1 MSKQTLIALNF
12 PLYGSR
18 LIEASAGTGKTY
30 TIAALYV
37 RLVLN
42 HGGQNAF
49 RRDLQS
55 GPGLMPPEILVV
67 TFTDAATKE
76 LRDRI
81 RARLVEAAQLFRGQL
96 ETEDAFLLGLQA
108 EYAPEQW
115 PACAFWLDSAAQWM
129 DEAAVSTIHAWC
141 KRMLGEHAF
150 ASGSLFNQELQKDHS
165 ALYEQVVKDYWRS
178 QCYELTGPALQWVIE
193 QWQTPQ
199 HLWGLLQPVL
209 KSSAQNLPAHTGS
222 LAQLISTRLTEH
234 QQQLAEL
241 KQPWLRWVDELE
253 ALIEEA
259 AKAKAFHA
267 NKMNSSHRGGWFTK
281 LRAWAQD
288 AEQLELNIGRGM
300 ERLTPEGLAEI
311 WKEGSSPPEHP
322 ALYAM
327 QELPAQLQAL
337 EHLLPDAMRWHAASW
352 VQQCFSEEK
361 NKRAELGFDDLLT
374 RLDHALQADPEGR
387 LAQIIRRQFPVV
399 MIDEFQDTDPVQ
411 YRIFDSVYNLAAND
425 PETGLFL
432 IGDPKQAIYS
442 FRGADIYS
450 YLAARKATAGRHYN
464 LDTNYRSTH
473 AMVAAVNQ
481 LFARATSYPRGA
493 FLFGAEGEDRLDYV
507 QVKANGRATEWQVDG
522 EKQPALTF
530 WHLPADDKRLSKG
543 YYSAAMAASCASEIV
558 RLLNSADTG
567 FVDAQ
572 GQLQPLQASDIA
584 VLVRGIG
591 EARDIRAAL
600 AERQVR
606 SVYLSERDSVF
617 NSQQAFDIQLWLAA
631 CLQPEDERA
640 VKAALASQ
648 TLALSLNELENLQ
661 QDERLWEATVERFKG
676 YQQRWQQRGVLP
688 MLRKLMHDYQLPQ
701 RLVQDSQGE
710 RALTNLLHLAEIL
723 QQQARE
729 LDGQATLLQYLQHA
743 YAVGEVAD
751 EQILRLESDANLVRV
766 VTIHKSK
773 GLEYPLVFLPFV
785 SSYRPCDRKEAVV
798 VQQDSARQLFLRAP
812 DEQIWQQAEQERL
825 AEDLRLL
832 YVALTRSKHACWLSV
847 AEVGAGLHGAAL
859 GYLLGGGQELD
870 NPQALTQWLA
880 PLTSP
885 ETQVLV
891 APQASHDRYQV
902 VQAPFTPECR
912 QASALTH
919 KPWWISSYSRLSSQG
934 PGSDWIPESL
944 AAQVYSDDEA
954 VLVEPAQV
962 GEQKTEGMHAF
973 PRGARHGNFL
983 HDLLELCLSLE
994 QQTVASRRALVETL
1008 CQQRG
1013 YTDQVDTLCQWLEVL
1028 LSTEFQLGDGHCF
1041 NLLQL
1046 EHWQAEM
1053 EFWFAAEQVESQQLD
1068 QLVSAA
1074 ILAPLPRP
1082 QLNPLQLNGMFKGFI
1097 DLLFS
1102 VDGRYYVA
1110 DYKSNHLGANSLAYT
1125 EQAMDA
1131 AVLKHRYD
1139 LQYVLYSLALHR
1151 LLRGRLPDYDYEQH
1165 FGGVVYLFLRG
1176 IEGPQ
1181 QGVHYQRPPLELL
1194 GALDALFAG
1203 RQEVA

>member
-1 MSKQTLIALNF
+1 MSKQTLVPLSF

-42 HGGQNAF
+42 HGGQHAF

-67 TFTDAATKE
+67 TFTEAATKE

-96 ETEDAFLLGLQA
+96 ETEDSFLIDLKA
-108 EYAPEQW
+108 DYAPEQW

-199 HLWGLLQPVL
+199 QLWGLLQPVL
-209 KSSAQNLPAHTGS
+209 KSNAQSLPAHTER
-222 LAQLISTRLTEH
+222 LAQLIETGLTEH
-234 QQQLAEL
+234 KQQLAEL
-241 KQPWLRWVDELE
+241 KQPWLTWVDELE
-253 ALIEEA
+253 ALIEQA
-259 AKAKAFHA
+259 AKAKAFQA

-281 LRAWAQD
+281 LRTWAQD
-288 AEQLELNIGRGM
+288 AEQLKLDIGRGS

-311 WKEGSSPPEHP
+311 WKEDSSPPDHP
-322 ALYAM
+322 ALFAM

-337 EHLLPDAMRWHAASW
+337 EHWLPDAMRWHAASW
-352 VQQCFSEEK
+352 VHQRFSEEK

-374 RLDHALQADPEGR
+374 RLDQALQADQEGR
-387 LAQIIRRQFPVV
+387 LAQIIRQQFPVV

-425 PETGLFL
+425 PEIGLFL

-450 YLAARKATAGRHYN
+450 YLAARQATAGRHYN
-464 LDTNYRSTH
+464 LDTNFRSTH

-493 FLFGAEGEDRLDYV
+493 FLFGGEGEDSLDYV
-507 QVKANGRATEWQVDG
+507 QVKAHGRATDWLVAG

-530 WHLPADDKRLSKG
+530 WHLPADEKRLAKG
-543 YYSAAMAASCASEIV
+543 YYSATMAASCASEIV
-558 RLLNSADTG
+558 RLLNSANTG

-572 GQLQPLQASDIA
+572 GELQPLQASDIA

-591 EARDIRAAL
+591 EAREIRAAL

-648 TLALSLNELENLQ
+648 TLALSLTELDNLQ

-701 RLVQDSQGE
+701 RLVKDSQGE

-743 YAVGEVAD
+743 YAAGEVAD
-751 EQILRLESDANLVRV
+751 EQVLRLESDANLVRV

-785 SSYRPCDRKEAVV
+785 SSYRPCDKKDTVV

-812 DEQIWQQAEQERL
+812 DEQVWQQAERERL

-832 YVALTRSKHACWLSV
+832 YVALTRSKHACWLGV
-847 AEVGAGLHGAAL
+847 AEVGDGLHSAAL
-859 GYLLGGGQELD
+859 GYLLGGGQELEH
-870 NPQALTQWLA
+870 PQALTQWLT
-880 PLTSP
+880 PLIST
-885 ETQVLV
+885 ETQVLS
-891 APQASHDRYQV
+891 APPANHDRYQV
-902 VQAPFTPECR
+902 VQAQFTPECR
-912 QASALTH
+912 QASALAH
-919 KPWWISSYSRLSSQG
+919 KSWWISSYSRLSSQG
-934 PGSDWIPESL
+934 PGADRIPDSL

-954 VLVEPAQV
+954 IQVEPADV
-962 GEQKTEGMHAF
+962 SEQPTEGMHAF
-973 PRGARHGNFL
+973 PRGARHGTFL
-983 HDLLELCLSLE
+983 HDLLEQCLELGQSNP
-994 QQTVASRRALVETL
+994 ASRRALVETL
-1008 CQQRG
+1008 CEQRG
-1013 YTDQVDTLCQWLEVL
+1013 YTEQVDTLCQWLEVL

-1046 EHWQAEM
+1046 EHWQTEM
-1053 EFWFAAEQVESQQLD
+1053 EFWFAAEQVDSLQLD
-1068 QLVSAA
+1068 QLVSRV

-1082 QLNPLQLNGMFKGFI
+1082 PVNPLQLNGMFKGFI

-1102 VDGRYYVA
+1102 VKGRYYVA
-1110 DYKSNHLGANSLAYT
+1110 DYKSNHLGASSGAYT

-1151 LLRGRLPDYDYEQH
+1151 LLRSRLPNYDYEQH

-1194 GALDALFAG
+1194 DALDALFAG